1 VTTLLFKIRSFDERL
16 LAAVVIRRR
25 DWLDRAMLMVTHLGG
40 AAFTIAFSIF
50 LATDLIPGT
59 GPVGRLAIQ
68 TLAIS
73 HIVAQ
78 LLKRTVTRSRPRM
91 PVGFAF
97 LAEPPDRFSFP
108 SGHATAALAVALPVA
123 SVLGPVV
130 SVLVLGLALMVGI
143 SRCYLGVHYPGDV
156 IIGWIVA
163 WTTYIRI

>member
-1 VTTLLFKIRSFDERL
+1 MTALLFRIRSFDERL
-16 LAAVVIRRR
+16 LAAVVVRRK
-25 DWLDRAMLMVTHLGG
+25 DWLDRTMITVTHLGG
-40 AAFTIAFSIF
+40 ATFTILFSIL
-50 LATDLIPGT
+50 LATGLIPGT

-78 LLKRTVTRSRPRM
+78 LLKRTVTRSRPQM

-97 LAEPPDRFSFP
+97 LAVPPDRFSFP

-123 SVLGPVV
+123 AALGPIL
-130 SVLVLGLALMVGI
+130 SVLVLALALLVGI

-163 WTTYIRI
+163 WTTYIIL